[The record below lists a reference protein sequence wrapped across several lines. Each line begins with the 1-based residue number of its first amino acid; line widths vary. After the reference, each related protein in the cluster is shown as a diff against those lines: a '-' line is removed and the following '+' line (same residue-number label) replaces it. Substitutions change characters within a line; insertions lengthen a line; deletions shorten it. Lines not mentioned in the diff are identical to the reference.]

1 MFHETK
7 LKDFLC
13 LLYQDNLIDM
23 SNSTAGTKDQLFFVY
38 IPVGKASSALI
49 LVIDLGVLGD
59 YENLI
64 IIVSTIH
71 SKSNSYHI
79 F

>member
-1 MFHETK
+1 
-7 LKDFLC
+7 
-13 LLYQDNLIDM
+13 M

-71 SKSNSYHI
+71 SKSNSYHL
-79 F
+79 FFTSFYSNSLKYSWKC